1 MENNYIYQRERYF
14 ALVSASLSVGEIPFG
29 RDMIIHWLGNY
40 PGDLQAGLLFAQL
53 LIKEG
58 RYGHAY
64 KVLRGILKI
73 DPEYNLAVRMLLDLV
88 EIIDQTAIRKTG
100 ESVPENSEIQQLKFL
115 LRSSMFSLGLETY
128 PDEKIF
134 PWATHLANV

>member
-1 MENNYIYQRERYF
+1 M
-14 ALVSASLSVGEIPFG
+14 
-29 RDMIIHWLGNY
+29 
-40 PGDLQAGLLFAQL
+40 FAQL

-128 PDEKIF
+128 PDETIF
-134 PWATHLANV
+134 PWATQLASVYSAFNEGKIETVEKMILEIIRGGEIPSLARVLHLRIL